1 MTTILRI
8 DASARKSRSLTRTLS
23 KLFIDHWLKAE
34 PTACII
40 ERDVGTNP
48 PSLITE
54 DWIAAVF
61 TDPEKLSPEKQALVE
76 ESDEL
81 IDEIKRAA
89 IIVIATPMY
98 NYGMPAHLKAWVD
111 QVVRINKTF
120 TFGPR

>member
-8 DASARKSRSLTRTLS
+8 NASARKNRSLTRTLS
-23 KLFIDHWLKAE
+23 KLFIDHWSKAE

-54 DWIAAVF
+54 DWIDAVF
-61 TDPEKLSPEKQALVE
+61 TDPEKRSPEKQALVE

-111 QVVRINKTF
+111 QVVRINKDIHI
-120 TFGPR
+120 